1 MGDSQLEPSSIV
13 VDAIRKILS
22 FFDRA
27 AFWLLGLVYELF
39 FNVASADLFANSSLM
54 KFYGRMQLILGVF
67 MMFQLA
73 LTILKGIVN
82 PDTITDS
89 KSGGA
94 MQFVYRIAVSLVL
107 LTLLV
112 PFETGRSNE
121 FEKQISNNG
130 LLFGTLYSLQNRILA
145 NNTIGRLVL
154 GTNET
159 NYFSTDL
166 SAGRETLRTSAR
178 VFTSTILKGF
188 YRINLLPESSR
199 PKHEDGKDD
208 AIFNDN
214 RVCQDFDDAM
224 LNAYTRV
231 DADPGEIISMV
242 NETCSNSSIQGKKS
256 LLTIFRGNKYYR
268 FAYNGF
274 ISMIVGFVFV
284 VIMFSFTIEVAVR
297 SVKLAVLRIIA
308 PVPIISYM
316 DPKGSKDNAFN
327 TWVKTLSSTYLDLFI
342 RLATIYFVLFIIQ
355 SMITNGVVINY
366 GTGVIGVIS
375 VIIIWIGLFAFA
387 KQAPKFIRAIFG
399 LKDEGPGLL
408 SGFKEFGN
416 AMGLAAAI
424 PGAIGSAAA
433 GYRAS
438 LMADRTRQSFG
449 ETSIF
454 GTPVNPNSLL
464 NRGKHILA
472 GFAGALAGGAAGVNG
487 ALTAKE
493 HGFHSSMEAMR
504 KRNADVLARGNS
516 GSTLLGRV
524 GSDVSSLFWG
534 EGTGGQI
541 SRDIESNKGRIK
553 ALEAVKKRVTGE
565 MIKMDWTRGALGI
578 QYDNAGN
585 VIGDVNFKHFDAELE
600 ASKSRGDGLVNFTDT
615 AGVAHTV
622 SYTDAVRQRGF
633 LLKNNEDDYL
643 TQHTDPAHRRGD
655 TVVDQRLVTLIND
668 ANVLGGGSGFTRHPD
683 GRIEKG
689 GDHNITNR
697 SFLND
702 SIDGFEDYNTY
713 LGRQNAINEANDM
726 YSANKNKK

>member
-154 GTNET
+154 GTNDT

-166 SAGRETLRTSAR
+166 TAGRETLRTSAR

-242 NETCSNSSIQGKKS
+242 NETCSNSSIQGKRS

-284 VIMFSFTIEVAVR
+284 VIMFSFTIDVAVR

-366 GTGVIGVIS
+366 GTGVIGVMS

-387 KQAPKFIRAIFG
+387 KQAPKFVRAIFG

-408 SGFKEFGN
+408 SGFKALGEGL
-416 AMGLAAAI
+416 GLAAV
-424 PGAIGSAAA
+424 PLGAIGSARANWRAA
-433 GYRAS
+433 SVENNELHKG
-438 LMADRTRQSFG
+438 
-449 ETSIF
+449 SIF
-454 GTPVNPNSLL
+454 NPLRN
-464 NRGKHILA
+464 A
-472 GFAGALAGGAAGVNG
+472 GSALVGAIAGGYVGGKAALGKDGSLDKVLSAQAARNATRAKHSTLPGRINDSLYGMVSGRSLATRDSTDLKANQDAFKAFKDYKTTLEDEALKLKSDKITASINSDASAPAWQRNKYNYQSLAAQVERARSSG
-487 ALTAKE
+487 ATTFTYSDGINTYTGLQTDWFDENVMNDLKSNQAAQYATDL
-493 HGFHSSMEAMR
+493 M
-504 KRNADVLARGNS
+504 ADVLANNTANLESKGTAYNS
-516 GSTLLGRV
+516 YLSAFKAAKEAGGEALKAFDGHYKTTKTAMGKAKQKST
-524 GSDVSSLFWG
+524 
-534 EGTGGQI
+534 
-541 SRDIESNKGRIK
+541 
-553 ALEAVKKRVTGE
+553 
-565 MIKMDWTRGALGI
+565 
-578 QYDNAGN
+578 
-585 VIGDVNFKHFDAELE
+585 ELE
-600 ASKSRGDGLVNFTDT
+600 TSMKFI
-615 AGVAHTV
+615 
-622 SYTDAVRQRGF
+622 
-633 LLKNNEDDYL
+633 KN
-643 TQHTDPAHRRGD
+643 R
-655 TVVDQRLVTLIND
+655 
-668 ANVLGGGSGFTRHPD
+668 ANAE
-683 GRIEKG
+683 EK
-689 GDHNITNR
+689 
-697 SFLND
+697 
-702 SIDGFEDYNTY
+702 
-713 LGRQNAINEANDM
+713 
-726 YSANKNKK
+726 KK

>member
-256 LLTIFRGNKYYR
+256 LLSIFRGNKYYR

-408 SGFKEFGN
+408 SGFKALGEGL
-416 AMGLAAAI
+416 GLAAV
-424 PGAIGSAAA
+424 PLGAIGSARANWRAA
-433 GYRAS
+433 SEENKELGRGRVAS
-438 LMADRTRQSFG
+438 TF
-449 ETSIF
+449 
-454 GTPVNPNSLL
+454 L
-464 NRGKHILA
+464 NA
-472 GFAGALAGGAAGVNG
+472 GSALAGAIAGGYVGGKAAFGKDGSLNAVLD
-487 ALTAKE
+487 AQ
-493 HGFHSSMEAMR
+493 S
-504 KRNADVLARGNS
+504 KRNARRAGHY
-516 GSTLLGRV
+516 TLP
-524 GSDVSSLFWG
+524 
-534 EGTGGQI
+534 GQI
-541 SRDIESNKGRIK
+541 VSDAYGLFNGRSIAARDQMRLDASKNAFDLLKKLKSTAEEEALKQQNYLGEISGVGEFNYG
-553 ALEAVKKRVTGE
+553 ALEAALERARGKGDLTFDYSYNGVTHTGLTTDFFTKQVME
-565 MIKMDWTRGALGI
+565 KLKESQTGRYLEDQVAGVSRYGA
-578 QYDNAGN
+578 YDNNGTLMNA
-585 VIGDVNFKHFDAELE
+585 
-600 ASKSRGDGLVNFTDT
+600 
-615 AGVAHTV
+615 VAKAQK
-622 SYTDAVRQRGF
+622 AV
-633 LLKNNEDDYL
+633 
-643 TQHTDPAHRRGD
+643 
-655 TVVDQRLVTLIND
+655 ND
-668 ANVLGGGSGFTRHPD
+668 ANYNVAGNGYPAFNSGDLTVVKKTIGRAAAENTEAETNMTHIMNRAVSRDGGGSG
-683 GRIEKG
+683 
-689 GDHNITNR
+689 
-697 SFLND
+697 S
-702 SIDGFEDYNTY
+702 S
-713 LGRQNAINEANDM
+713 
-726 YSANKNKK
+726 KKK

>member
-154 GTNET
+154 GTNDT

-284 VIMFSFTIEVAVR
+284 VIMFSFTIDVAVR

-366 GTGVIGVIS
+366 GTGVIGVMS

-387 KQAPKFIRAIFG
+387 KQAPKFVRAIFG

-408 SGFKEFGN
+408 SGFKALGEGL
-416 AMGLAAAI
+416 GLAAV
-424 PGAIGSAAA
+424 PLGAIGSAATNWRAASAENKEIHKGSVLNPFRNA
-433 GYRAS
+433 GSA
-438 LMADRTRQSFG
+438 L
-449 ETSIF
+449 
-454 GTPVNPNSLL
+454 V
-464 NRGKHILA
+464 
-472 GFAGALAGGAAGVNG
+472 GAIAGGYAGGKAAFGKDGSLISVLD
-487 ALTAKE
+487 AQ
-493 HGFHSSMEAMR
+493 S
-504 KRNADVLARGNS
+504 KRNALRAS
-516 GSTLLGRV
+516 HSTLPGRV
-524 GSDVSSLFWG
+524 ADYAYGMFTGQSLATTGNKRLEGAKSWVKAQG
-534 EGTGGQI
+534 EF
-541 SRDIESNKGRIK
+541 KK
-553 ALEAVKKRVTGE
+553 ALETEAKNNGAAIDWLDKNGNFLFKARYE
-565 MIKMDWTRGALGI
+565 EIESAIKHAGPDGIATWKDEYGVSHSLDTSNTFVQSYMDDMLKA
-578 QYDNAGN
+578 QVADYQAGN
-585 VIGDVNFKHFDAELE
+585 VKQVWDAATGSWKNADTYQQLISQGQKLFKVHEE
-600 ASKSRGDGLVNFTDT
+600 
-615 AGVAHTV
+615 
-622 SYTDAVRQRGF
+622 AVRTSKDVDTTGI
-633 LLKNNEDDYL
+633 
-643 TQHTDPAHRRGD
+643 DPAVAANFGAYNPDDIKTYGKAIGAANAVISSQENTMEQIMRR
-655 TVVDQRLVTLIND
+655 
-668 ANVLGGGSGFTRHPD
+668 ANNQQKKNGGGS
-683 GRIEKG
+683 
-689 GDHNITNR
+689 
-697 SFLND
+697 
-702 SIDGFEDYNTY
+702 
-713 LGRQNAINEANDM
+713 
-726 YSANKNKK
+726 

>member
-256 LLTIFRGNKYYR
+256 LLSIFRGNKYYR

-355 SMITNGVVINY
+355 NMITNGVVINY
-366 GTGVIGVIS
+366 GTGVIGVMS

-408 SGFKEFGN
+408 SGFKALGE
-416 AMGLAAAI
+416 GLGIAAV
-424 PGAIGSAAA
+424 PLGAIGSAATNWRAASAENRERGRGRVASTFLNA
-433 GYRAS
+433 GS
-438 LMADRTRQSFG
+438 
-449 ETSIF
+449 
-454 GTPVNPNSLL
+454 
-464 NRGKHILA
+464 
-472 GFAGALAGGAAGVNG
+472 ALAGAIAGGYVGGKAAFGKDGSLNAVLD
-487 ALTAKE
+487 AQ
-493 HGFHSSMEAMR
+493 S
-504 KRNADVLARGNS
+504 KRNARRAGHYTLPGQIVSDTYGLFTGRSLAARDQVSLDASKDAFDLGKKLKSAAEEEALKQKGYHGTISIGGVDHSFNYNKLMAALQNARGS
-516 GSTLLGRV
+516 GATTLDYDDGMFSYTGLNINEFDENVMNDIKDSQTESYLMDQVNGNNANDHLPGSRYKFNGTLMNAV
-524 GSDVSSLFWG
+524 DRMTKAVRDAGYDKAGGSDPSNNGNPYAPYVRGDFTSLKRTIG
-534 EGTGGQI
+534 RAAQENTQNETNMTHI
-541 SRDIESNKGRIK
+541 MNRAVSRD
-553 ALEAVKKRVTGE
+553 
-565 MIKMDWTRGALGI
+565 
-578 QYDNAGN
+578 
-585 VIGDVNFKHFDAELE
+585 
-600 ASKSRGDGLVNFTDT
+600 
-615 AGVAHTV
+615 
-622 SYTDAVRQRGF
+622 
-633 LLKNNEDDYL
+633 
-643 TQHTDPAHRRGD
+643 
-655 TVVDQRLVTLIND
+655 
-668 ANVLGGGSGFTRHPD
+668 GGGSG
-683 GRIEKG
+683 
-689 GDHNITNR
+689 
-697 SFLND
+697 
-702 SIDGFEDYNTY
+702 
-713 LGRQNAINEANDM
+713 
-726 YSANKNKK
+726 SAKKK

>member
-256 LLTIFRGNKYYR
+256 LLSIFRGNKYYR

-366 GTGVIGVIS
+366 GTGVIGVMS

-408 SGFKEFGN
+408 SGFKALGEGL
-416 AMGLAAAI
+416 GLAAV
-424 PGAIGSAAA
+424 PLGAIGSARTNW
-433 GYRAS
+433 RAS
-438 LMADRTRQSFG
+438 VK
-449 ETSIF
+449 E
-454 GTPVNPNSLL
+454 NEEL
-464 NRGKHILA
+464 NRP
-472 GFAGALAGGAAGVNG
+472 GFVRPFLNVGSALAGAIAGG
-487 ALTAKE
+487 YAGGKALMGKDGSLESVLNAQ
-493 HGFHSSMEAMR
+493 SA
-504 KRNADVLARGNS
+504 RNAKRAGHYTLPRQIISDAYGLLNGRSLATREKVLSDAEKAAMKSLKSFKETAVAEATKKGDWGVITDAEILARNPELAGRHFNLNRLAAAMEGADANGNFNLADEETHVVYNYHKGIFDKGVLAKIEDSQTDRYLHSHFVDGAFTDLNVQNEWITAAHDLSEANITYGGDYLGADDYGHIGDTLKSVTHTNRERG
-516 GSTLLGRV
+516 
-524 GSDVSSLFWG
+524 
-534 EGTGGQI
+534 
-541 SRDIESNKGRIK
+541 
-553 ALEAVKKRVTGE
+553 A
-565 MIKMDWTRGALGI
+565 KMDNI
-578 QYDNAGN
+578 MNAA
-585 VIGDVNFKHFDAELE
+585 VNRDK
-600 ASKSRGDGLVNFTDT
+600 
-615 AGVAHTV
+615 
-622 SYTDAVRQRGF
+622 
-633 LLKNNEDDYL
+633 KN
-643 TQHTDPAHRRGD
+643 
-655 TVVDQRLVTLIND
+655 
-668 ANVLGGGSGFTRHPD
+668 GGGS
-683 GRIEKG
+683 
-689 GDHNITNR
+689 
-697 SFLND
+697 
-702 SIDGFEDYNTY
+702 
-713 LGRQNAINEANDM
+713 
-726 YSANKNKK
+726 

>member
-256 LLTIFRGNKYYR
+256 LLSIFRGNKYYR

-297 SVKLAVLRIIA
+297 SVKLAILRIIA

-355 SMITNGVVINY
+355 NMITNGVVINY
-366 GTGVIGVIS
+366 GTGVIGVMS

-408 SGFKEFGN
+408 SGFKALGE
-416 AMGLAAAI
+416 GLGIAAV
-424 PGAIGSAAA
+424 PLGAIGSAATNW
-433 GYRAS
+433 RA
-438 LMADRTRQSFG
+438 ARQENNALHEG
-449 ETSIF
+449 SIF
-454 GTPVNPNSLL
+454 NPLRN
-464 NRGKHILA
+464 A
-472 GFAGALAGGAAGVNG
+472 GSALVGAIAGGYAGGKAAFGKDGSLDSVLNAQSARNAKRANHATLPRQIMSDAHG
-487 ALTAKE
+487 LFTGRSTAAYQDGLFKASE
-493 HGFHSSMEAMR
+493 AAAKTLKSYKSIAVEEAMKASSKNAANPDKEAWGTVKTVHDR
-504 KRNADVLARGNS
+504 FGHLTGIDFNMRELKAAMESKDANGNFTYTDRNGVDH
-516 GSTLLGRV
+516 
-524 GSDVSSLFWG
+524 
-534 EGTGGQI
+534 
-541 SRDIESNKGRIK
+541 
-553 ALEAVKKRVTGE
+553 ALNVKWIDE
-565 MIKMDWTRGALGI
+565 
-578 QYDNAGN
+578 N
-585 VIGDVNFKHFDAELE
+585 VIGDIEDSQTAMFMERNWTGTGFKNGKLDTEWVNLQHDMAEAGIKKGKDGAHESDAYLGQ
-600 ASKSRGDGLVNFTDT
+600 SDYGDI
-615 AGVAHTV
+615 
-622 SYTDAVRQRGF
+622 GF
-633 LLKNNEDDYL
+633 
-643 TQHTDPAHRRGD
+643 AIG
-655 TVVDQRLVTLIND
+655 D
-668 ANVLGGGSGFTRHPD
+668 ANKAIAKGKSSMDGIMNRAVSRDKKNGGGS
-683 GRIEKG
+683 
-689 GDHNITNR
+689 
-697 SFLND
+697 
-702 SIDGFEDYNTY
+702 
-713 LGRQNAINEANDM
+713 
-726 YSANKNKK
+726 

>member
-154 GTNET
+154 GTNDT

-284 VIMFSFTIEVAVR
+284 VIMFSFTIDVAVR

-366 GTGVIGVIS
+366 GTGVIGVMS

-408 SGFKEFGN
+408 SGFKALGE
-416 AMGLAAAI
+416 GLGIAAV
-424 PGAIGSAAA
+424 PLGAIGSAATNW
-433 GYRAS
+433 RAS
-438 LMADRTRQSFG
+438 RDENNARHPN
-449 ETSIF
+449 SIF
-454 GTPVNPNSLL
+454 NPLRNAGSALVGAIAGGYVGGKAAFGKDGSLNSVLDAQSKRNARRAGHYTLPGQVVSDAYGLFTGRSLAARDQVRLDASKDAFDLGKKLKTVAEEEALKSQEYYGTLKDSDGNIIGNFNYGALEAQLKSAL
-464 NRGKHILA
+464 NRGDTTFDYSYMGETVTGLRVDYFTEQKMNDVKDAQAARYLEDQVNRTSSIEGVDYKYNGTLMNAVEKMTKAVRDA
-472 GFAGALAGGAAGVNG
+472 GYDRAGGSDPSNNGNPYSAYDSRSLKSLKQTIGRAAAEN
-487 ALTAKE
+487 T
-493 HGFHSSMEAMR
+493 EAETNMTHIMNR
-504 KRNADVLARGNS
+504 AV
-516 GSTLLGRV
+516 
-524 GSDVSSLFWG
+524 
-534 EGTGGQI
+534 
-541 SRDIESNKGRIK
+541 SRD
-553 ALEAVKKRVTGE
+553 
-565 MIKMDWTRGALGI
+565 
-578 QYDNAGN
+578 
-585 VIGDVNFKHFDAELE
+585 
-600 ASKSRGDGLVNFTDT
+600 
-615 AGVAHTV
+615 
-622 SYTDAVRQRGF
+622 
-633 LLKNNEDDYL
+633 
-643 TQHTDPAHRRGD
+643 
-655 TVVDQRLVTLIND
+655 
-668 ANVLGGGSGFTRHPD
+668 GGGSG
-683 GRIEKG
+683 
-689 GDHNITNR
+689 
-697 SFLND
+697 
-702 SIDGFEDYNTY
+702 
-713 LGRQNAINEANDM
+713 
-726 YSANKNKK
+726 SAKKK

>member
-256 LLTIFRGNKYYR
+256 LLSIFRGNKYYR

-297 SVKLAVLRIIA
+297 SVKLAILRIIA

-355 SMITNGVVINY
+355 NMITNGVVINY
-366 GTGVIGVIS
+366 GTGVIGVMS

-408 SGFKEFGN
+408 SGFKALGEGL
-416 AMGLAAAI
+416 GLAAV
-424 PGAIGSAAA
+424 PLGAIGSAATNWKAASAENKEIHKGSVLNPFRNA
-433 GYRAS
+433 GSA
-438 LMADRTRQSFG
+438 L
-449 ETSIF
+449 
-454 GTPVNPNSLL
+454 V
-464 NRGKHILA
+464 
-472 GFAGALAGGAAGVNG
+472 GAIAGGYVGGKAAFGKDGSLKTVLD
-487 ALTAKE
+487 AQ
-493 HGFHSSMEAMR
+493 S
-504 KRNADVLARGNS
+504 KRNALRAS
-516 GSTLLGRV
+516 HSTLPGRV
-524 GSDVSSLFWG
+524 ADYAYGMFTGESLATHGNKVLKGAETWVKAQG
-534 EGTGGQI
+534 EW
-541 SRDIESNKGRIK
+541 KK
-553 ALEAVKKRVTGE
+553 ALEE
-565 MIKMDWTRGALGI
+565 
-578 QYDNAGN
+578 
-585 VIGDVNFKHFDAELE
+585 E
-600 ASKSRGDGLVNFTDT
+600 AMKNGSAT
-615 AGVAHTV
+615 A
-622 SYTDAVRQRGF
+622 
-633 LLKNNEDDYL
+633 
-643 TQHTDPAHRRGD
+643 
-655 TVVDQRLVTLIND
+655 
-668 ANVLGGGSGFTRHPD
+668 LGGGITARYEELKRAVESAHDGKVSINGVDYNSNMFTTSFMEDALKAQVKAYQAGGFVAGKTSYADNISAGQKLYKKREDVMRAKGDVDVSGIDPTIAANFTTGYKVDNVDTYGKAMGAVNNVISNQSNSMEQIMR
-683 GRIEKG
+683 RANNQQKKNG
-689 GDHNITNR
+689 GD
-697 SFLND
+697 S
-702 SIDGFEDYNTY
+702 
-713 LGRQNAINEANDM
+713 
-726 YSANKNKK
+726 